1 MTDFFENTFMIEGS
15 MGASSEV
22 TDPLVL
28 HLSPE
33 PFSLDV
39 VAEAIEVLARE
50 GHWCDKDRYHVD
62 LVLEEL
68 LQNIISYGFPDGRS
82 GGIDLTIHQTQSE
95 ILIRLED
102 DGVAFDPFSV
112 SDPDLE
118 APLDERAIG
127 GLGVYFARTFMDAS
141 RYIRVNGRNCVE
153 LHKRLA
159 SATPDGS

>member
-1 MTDFFENTFMIEGS
+1 MIEVS

-22 TDPLVL
+22 TDQRVL
-28 HLSPE
+28 HLPPE
-33 PFSLDV
+33 PSSLDL
-39 VAEAIEVLARE
+39 VAEAIAVLARE
-50 GHWCDKDRYHVD
+50 GHWSDKDRYHVD

-68 LQNIISYGFPDGRS
+68 LQNIISYGFPDGHA

-102 DGVAFDPFSV
+102 YGVAFDPFSIPT
-112 SDPDLE
+112 PDVE

-127 GLGVYFARTFMDAS
+127 GLGIYFACTFMDAH

-153 LHKRLA
+153 LQKRLA